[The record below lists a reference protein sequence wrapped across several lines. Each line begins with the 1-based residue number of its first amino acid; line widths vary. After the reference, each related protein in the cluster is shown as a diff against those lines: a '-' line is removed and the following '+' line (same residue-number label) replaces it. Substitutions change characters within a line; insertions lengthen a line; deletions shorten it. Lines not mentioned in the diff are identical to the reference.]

1 MRWEIEP
8 LKPKSPHPVAK
19 SGQPR
24 RVAVRAAAPK
34 KKRRAGPAH
43 VALIVETSLAY
54 GRGLLHGIGQ
64 YIRENGP
71 WSVYLEQR
79 SLYDPPPPWLKG
91 WKGDGIISRASSPEM
106 AKLIVDT
113 GIPTVDLNEE
123 VMGLGLPLIYNDHHL
138 IGRMAA
144 EHLLERG
151 FTHFGYLGLEA
162 MEWSRRRQQGFVT
175 AATAKGF
182 GCDVYQ
188 NPASSASARLDGAG
202 QLPNRFA
209 GLPRWEDELERVARW
224 VIELPKPAGVMA
236 CNDFR
241 AVQLLDACRRAG
253 VAVPEQVA
261 VIGVDND
268 VACELCNP
276 PLTSVIPD
284 AERIGYEAARMLD
297 QLMKGQKPPFHEKYV
312 PPRGMVTR
320 QSTDVT
326 AINDPIVAGAI
337 HFIRRHA
344 CDGIGVDDVVDAAKV
359 SRSVL
364 QRRFRLLMKRSI
376 HDVILNIRLER
387 VKQLLI
393 DTTLSLPDI
402 ADRTGFNHSE
412 YLSMVFKQRTGQT
425 VTAFRK
431 SRDVKTVG

>member
-1 MRWEIEP
+1 MQS
-8 LKPKSPHPVAK
+8 LMAGKKSSARPTESVARK
-19 SGQPR
+19 SQPAPR
-24 RVAVRAAAPK
+24 RPRVR
-34 KKRRAGPAH
+34 RHSGPPH

-64 YIRENGP
+64 YIRENAP

-91 WKGDGIISRASSPEM
+91 WKGDGIISRASSPQM

-113 GIPTVDLNEE
+113 GIATVDLNEE
-123 VMGLGLPLIYNDHHL
+123 VMGLGLPLIYNDHHM
-138 IGRMAA
+138 IGRRAA
-144 EHLLERG
+144 EHLLDRA
-151 FTHFGYLGLEA
+151 FTHFGYLGYEDT
-162 MEWSRRRQQGFVT
+162 EWSRRRQQGFVSMVT
-175 AATAKGF
+175 ARGF
-182 GCDVYQ
+182 RCDVFV
-188 NPASSASARLDGAG
+188 NPPASVKAHE
-202 QLPNRFA
+202 Q
-209 GLPRWEDELERVARW
+209 PRWEDELKRVTQW
-224 VIELPKPAGVMA
+224 VRRLPKPAGVMA

-241 AVQLLDACRRAG
+241 AVQLLDACRREG

-284 AERIGYEAARMLD
+284 AERIGFEAAKLLD
-297 QLMKGQKPPFHEKYV
+297 QLMQGKRPLYQERYF
-312 PPRGMVTR
+312 PPRGIITR

-326 AINDPIVAGAI
+326 AINDPIVADAV
-337 HFIRRHA
+337 HFIRQHA
-344 CDGIGVDDVVDAAKV
+344 CEGISVDDVVDAATV

-364 QRRFRLLMKRSI
+364 QRRFRDLMTRSI
-376 HDVILNIRLER
+376 HDVIVSVRMER

-393 DTTLSLPDI
+393 DTTLSLGDI
-402 ADRTGFNHSE
+402 AQRTGFNHSE

-425 VTAFRK
+425 ITAFRK
-431 SRDVKTVG
+431 SREHGGEQ

>member
-1 MRWEIEP
+1 M
-8 LKPKSPHPVAK
+8 AK
-19 SGQPR
+19 ARRPNPPANSGQRPKVETR
-24 RVAVRAAAPK
+24 RAPV
-34 KKRRAGPAH
+34 KRRSGPPH

-54 GRGLLHGIGQ
+54 GRGLLQGIGQ
-64 YIRENGP
+64 YIRENSP

-113 GIPTVDLNEE
+113 GIATVDLNEE
-123 VMGLGLPLIYNDHHL
+123 VMGLGLPLIYNDHHM
-138 IGRMAA
+138 IGRLGA
-144 EHLLERG
+144 EHLIERT
-151 FTHFGYLGLEA
+151 FTHFGYLGFDGI
-162 MEWSRRRQQGFVT
+162 EWSRRRQLGFVST
-175 AATAKGF
+175 VSAKGF
-182 GCDVYQ
+182 RCHVFQ
-188 NPASSASARLDGAG
+188 NPPGAVRHHG
-202 QLPNRFA
+202 H
-209 GLPRWEDELERVARW
+209 PRWEDELDRVAQW
-224 VIELPKPAGVMA
+224 VRELPKPAGVMA

-276 PLTSVIPD
+276 SLTSVIPD
-284 AERIGYEAARMLD
+284 AERIGFEAAKLLD
-297 QLMKGQKPPFHEKYV
+297 QMMQGQTPPFHERYV
-312 PPRGMVTR
+312 PPRGIITR

-326 AINDPIVAGAI
+326 AINDPVVAGAI
-337 HFIRRHA
+337 HFIRQHA
-344 CDGIGVDDVVDAAKV
+344 CDGVSVDDVVDAANV

-364 QRRFRLLMKRSI
+364 QRRFRDLMRRSI
-376 HDVILNIRLER
+376 HDVILGVRLER

-393 DTTLSLPDI
+393 DTKLSLSEI
-402 ADRTGFNHSE
+402 ADRAGFNHSE

-425 VTAFRK
+425 ITAFRK
-431 SRDVKTVG
+431 ARNVQMAQ